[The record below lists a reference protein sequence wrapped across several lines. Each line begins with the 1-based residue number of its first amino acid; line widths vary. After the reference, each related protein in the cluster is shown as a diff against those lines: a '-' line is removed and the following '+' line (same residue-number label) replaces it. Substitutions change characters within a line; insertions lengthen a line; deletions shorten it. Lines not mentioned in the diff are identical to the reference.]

1 MADIQRKVLTTP
13 TFINGSLHPA
23 GAIVSVDMDQFKPTG
38 ESAGEGSTSN
48 LADVGQ
54 AAVLVP
60 AEIAAIGPTGPA
72 PRAPQQKPAGTLET
86 AEGFT
91 NGGALLVAEGHP
103 EAREMIEGARKL
115 NEGVEEEAVQRL
127 NDTAQAAGTAGSG
140 TNGTESGNSPTGDEG
155 EPFTGD
161 NEPVGDTD
169 KPALSGMNKAQL
181 LKQAKAEGVTDV
193 TEDNNK
199 AEITARIEEA
209 RAKA

>member
-91 NGGALLVAEGHP
+91 NGGALLIAEGHP

-127 NDTAQAAGTAGSG
+127 NDTAQAAGTA
-140 TNGTESGNSPTGDEG
+140 GNSPTGDEG

-209 RAKA
+209 RARA